1 MSIDPSLVAKGKCYV
16 TANGQVRRVVQIT
29 VDDYVEYQ
37 YRGPSY
43 QLGEKSW
50 SFMRIPEYSATCSG
64 DIRPPIPGYP
74 ATFDTLL

>member
-50 SFMRIPEYSATCSG
+50 SFAYSG
-64 DIRPPIPGYP
+64 VFGHLFRRHP
-74 ATFDTLL
+74 ATHTGVSGHL